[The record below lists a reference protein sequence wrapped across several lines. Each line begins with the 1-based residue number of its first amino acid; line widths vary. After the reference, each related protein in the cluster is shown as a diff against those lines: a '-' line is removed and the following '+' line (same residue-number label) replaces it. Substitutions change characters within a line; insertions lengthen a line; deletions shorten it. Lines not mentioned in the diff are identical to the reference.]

1 MFGRHIFFES
11 IRSYNILPKKYV
23 SIKMCVNISSDHC
36 FPWESVWATHI
47 FRKYLGKRTFEKYV
61 SSKMCEAL
69 FKIIIT
75 VLGKVF
81 GRRMCFGSTRSKI
94 LSKKYVSSN
103 MCVNICLEMDHSRKH
118 SYSYYNY
125 LVDFLQKKF
134 LSIFKIQLIPY
145 LFQSKLT
152 HFQTYFDKCS

>member
-94 LSKKYVSSN
+94 LSKKYVSSK
-103 MCVNICLEMDHSRKH
+103 MCVNIFLEMDHSRKH

-125 LVDFLQKKF
+125 LVDFLKKNFSVFSKFNLF
-134 LSIFKIQLIPY
+134 L
-145 LFQSKLT
+145 
-152 HFQTYFDKCS
+152 TYFKVN